1 MAEIKWH
8 DSAREHLHQ
17 IFDFNI
23 DHFSESYAYSILGD
37 VLGEVQDLKDFPK
50 KGAPELLLEGRKY
63 EYRRLVIRD
72 NYKVIYFLTKNE
84 DEVHIAAVW
93 DVRRDPQT
101 LVQLVVDSENQN

>member
-8 DSAREHLHQ
+8 DSAREHLRK

-23 DHFSESYAYSILGD
+23 DHFSETYAYSVLGE
-37 VLGEVQDLKDFPK
+37 VLGEVQGLEDFPK

-72 NYKVIYFLTKNE
+72 NYKVIYFLIE
-84 DEVHIAAVW
+84 DEAHIAAVW
-93 DVRRDPQT
+93 DVRRDPKT
-101 LVQLVVDSENQN
+101 LIQIVANNEN